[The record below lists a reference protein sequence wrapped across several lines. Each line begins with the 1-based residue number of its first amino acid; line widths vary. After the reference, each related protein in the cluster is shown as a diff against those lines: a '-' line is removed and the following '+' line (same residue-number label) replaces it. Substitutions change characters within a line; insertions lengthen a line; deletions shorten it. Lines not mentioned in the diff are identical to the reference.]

1 MPANALKSVVL
12 VPTSRVAFVN
22 FTDRNSAEM
31 AAERS
36 GLKVV
41 IEGAE
46 VKVQWGRSRPK
57 KGAASAAAT
66 GPLAQVAEREL
77 ASSGK

>member
-1 MPANALKSVVL
+1 MSANALKSVVL

-22 FTDRNSAEM
+22 FTDRKSAEI

-36 GLKVV
+36 GLKVN
-41 IEGAE
+41 IEGSD

-57 KGAASAAAT
+57 KTGGVPAT
-66 GPLAQVAEREL
+66 GPLAKVAQKEL
-77 ASSGK
+77 AEK